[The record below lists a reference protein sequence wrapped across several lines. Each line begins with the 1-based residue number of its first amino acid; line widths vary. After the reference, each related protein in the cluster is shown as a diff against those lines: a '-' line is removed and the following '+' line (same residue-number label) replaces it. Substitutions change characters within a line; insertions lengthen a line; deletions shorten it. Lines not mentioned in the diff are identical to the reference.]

1 MFMRLPRA
9 GLIRTLAA
17 MGARAVIAHAR
28 ASFPTWALLACRTSA
43 IGPAPELSREW
54 SGRAFAKCLSLKF
67 EFRGSDLPRP
77 QEVPGGSLV

>member
-28 ASFPTWALLACRTSA
+28 ASFPTWALLALPHVGNRASPGIVEGVERTCV
-43 IGPAPELSREW
+43 REV
-54 SGRAFAKCLSLKF
+54 SQF
-67 EFRGSDLPRP
+67 EI
-77 QEVPGGSLV
+77 